1 MITTRSDAVRR
12 AGDESGAMTT
22 TLAVSLAVLAL
33 IDSTSFGTL
42 LIPIWLMLVPGR
54 PPVRRVLVF
63 LGTVA
68 GFYFVLGL
76 ALVAGATAL
85 LERAGDLL
93 DAPVVARIQLVIGA
107 GLFGWSFWIGRSGQT
122 KGAGRVARWRE
133 RLTGA
138 DGSAGLGALVGL
150 ALTAALLEVATM
162 LPYLGATAL
171 ISGADLAP
179 MERGATLAAYCIVM
193 LLPALVLLA
202 LRTRARRFIEPV
214 LVKVGDWMERSVGET
229 TAWIVGIVGFL
240 VARDAVARMPE
251 TVELLGISLG

>member
-1 MITTRSDAVRR
+1 
-12 AGDESGAMTT
+12 MTT
-22 TLAVSLAVLAL
+22 TLAASLAVLAL

-54 PPVRRVLVF
+54 PPVRRVLLF

-68 GFYFVLGL
+68 GFYFLLGL

-85 LERAGDLL
+85 LEGASDLL
-93 DAPVVARIQLVIGA
+93 DGLVAVRIQLVIGI
-107 GLFGWSFWIGRSGQT
+107 GLFVWSFWIGRSSDEQ
-122 KGAGRVARWRE
+122 GAGRVSRWRD
-133 RLTGA
+133 RLTGTEGGA
-138 DGSAGLGALVGL
+138 GALMAL

-171 ISGADLAP
+171 IGRAGLPPWESAGVLA
-179 MERGATLAAYCIVM
+179 GYCLVM

-202 LRTRARRFIEPV
+202 LRVVARRLVEPI
-214 LVKVGDWMERSVGET
+214 LVRVGDWMERSAGEA

-240 VARDAVARMPE
+240 VARDALARMPE
-251 TVELLGISLG
+251 ALELFGVSLG

>member
-1 MITTRSDAVRR
+1 MSARLPRGRV
-12 AGDESGAMTT
+12 SGVTT
-22 TLAVSLAVLAL
+22 TLAASLAVLAL
-33 IDSTSFGTL
+33 VDSTSFGTL

-68 GFYFVLGL
+68 GFYFLLGL
-76 ALVAGATAL
+76 ALIAGATAL
-85 LERAGDLL
+85 LEGAGDLL
-93 DAPVVARIQLVIGA
+93 DGPVAARIQLVIGV
-107 GLFGWSFWIGRSGQT
+107 GLFAWSFWIGRSGD
-122 KGAGRVARWRE
+122 GDGRVSRWRD

-138 DGSAGLGALVGL
+138 EGGVGALVAL

-171 ISGADLAP
+171 ISRADLSPWESA
-179 MERGATLAAYCIVM
+179 AVLAGYCLVM

-202 LRTRARRFIEPV
+202 LRVVARRVVEPV
-214 LVKVGDWMERSVGET
+214 LEKVGAWMERSAGET

-240 VARDAVARMPE
+240 VARDALARMPE
-251 TVELLGISLG
+251 TLELLGVSLG